1 PVPVP
6 NLSLDHIAYYEK
18 EPPCQV
24 VPSDAAMAKKIG
36 ARMILYLY
44 LAVFLTRIGFGSV
57 TILFPLYLPAGVFQV
72 GLILALY
79 PIAEAV
85 SAMPVGRLAD
95 RMSRKKLHLT
105 GMTLITVLTAAIGF
119 TRNLLNVSVLHALMG
134 VSAAMAAVTSLTLLG
149 DATKQTN
156 RGKKMGGFDLANLG
170 GYGLGFGVGSVLVTA
185 FASRLSYAFWVT
197 SGIFLFTSILATKF
211 LVEPVRSDELNQPG
225 MRRRRIG
232 SKIRPVL
239 PVWLGQTIILGM
251 YFLLPKAFKDANITI
266 TGELLIFL
274 GAIGG
279 LFALGAIVFGH
290 ISDKVGRTKI
300 MVLGAIGEFGFL
312 VIFGLSF
319 PWFLTHNFLTY
330 ALILAP
336 LFFLA
341 SAIAPAILSYVS
353 DISGKARRGS
363 ANGLYSVIL
372 SIGMAIGNI
381 LGGFVSEFGVQWIF
395 FVGAGILFPSIIVS
409 SSLLRKK

>member
-1 PVPVP
+1 
-6 NLSLDHIAYYEK
+6 
-18 EPPCQV
+18 
-24 VPSDAAMAKKIG
+24 MAKKIG
-36 ARMILYLY
+36 TRMILYLY

-57 TILFPLYLPAGVFQV
+57 TILFPLYLPARAFQV

-79 PIAEAV
+79 PIAEAA

-95 RMSRKKLHLT
+95 RMSRKRLHLI

-119 TRNLLNVSVLHALMG
+119 TTNLLNVSVLHALMG

-185 FASRLSYAFWVT
+185 FASRLHYAFWVT
-197 SGIFLFTSILATKF
+197 SAIFLFTSILATKF

-225 MRRRRIG
+225 IRRRRIG
-232 SKIRPVL
+232 AKIRPVL

-251 YFLLPKAFKDANITI
+251 YFLLPKAFKDANITL
-266 TGELLIFL
+266 TGQMLIFL

-300 MVLGAIGEFGFL
+300 MVLGAVGEFGFL
-312 VIFGLSF
+312 VLFGWSF
-319 PWFLTHNFLTY
+319 PNFLTY

-336 LFFLA
+336 FFFLA

-363 ANGLYSVIL
+363 ANGLYSVVL
-372 SIGMAIGNI
+372 SIGMAVGNI

-395 FVGAGILFPSIIVS
+395 FAGAGILFPSIIVS

>member
-1 PVPVP
+1 
-6 NLSLDHIAYYEK
+6 
-18 EPPCQV
+18 
-24 VPSDAAMAKKIG
+24 MAKKIG

-44 LAVFLTRIGFGSV
+44 LAMFLTRKGFGSV
-57 TILFPLYLPAGVFQV
+57 TILFPLYLPAGAFQV

-105 GMTLITVLTAAIGF
+105 GMALITVLTAAIGF
-119 TRNLLNVSVLHALMG
+119 TRNLLNVSILHALMG

-185 FASRLSYAFWVT
+185 FASRLSDAFWVT

-225 MRRRRIG
+225 IRRRRIG

-251 YFLLPKAFKDANITI
+251 YFLLPKAFKDANITL
-266 TGELLIFL
+266 TGQMLIFL

-312 VIFGLSF
+312 VLFGWSF
-319 PWFLTHNFLTY
+319 PYFLTY

-363 ANGLYSVIL
+363 ANGLYSVVL

-395 FVGAGILFPSIIVS
+395 FAGAGILFPSIIVS

>member
-1 PVPVP
+1 
-6 NLSLDHIAYYEK
+6 
-18 EPPCQV
+18 
-24 VPSDAAMAKKIG
+24 MAKKIG

-57 TILFPLYLPAGVFQV
+57 TILFPLYLPTGAFQV
-72 GLILALY
+72 GIILALY

-95 RMSRKKLHLT
+95 RISRKKLHLT

-170 GYGLGFGVGSVLVTA
+170 GYGLGFGVGSVLVTE

-197 SGIFLFTSILATKF
+197 SGIFLVTSILATKF
-211 LVEPVRSDELNQPG
+211 LIEPVRSDELNQPG

-251 YFLLPKAFKDANITI
+251 YFLLPKAFKDANITL
-266 TGELLIFL
+266 TGQMLIFL

-300 MVLGAIGEFGFL
+300 MVLGAVGEFGFL
-312 VIFGLSF
+312 VLFGWSF
-319 PWFLTHNFLTY
+319 PYFLTY

-363 ANGLYSVIL
+363 ANGLYSVVL

-381 LGGFVSEFGVQWIF
+381 LGGFVAEFGVQWIF
-395 FVGAGILFPSIIVS
+395 FAGAGILFPSIIVS
-409 SSLLRKK
+409 SSLLRKM

>member
-1 PVPVP
+1 
-6 NLSLDHIAYYEK
+6 
-18 EPPCQV
+18 
-24 VPSDAAMAKKIG
+24 MAKKIG

-57 TILFPLYLPAGVFQV
+57 TILFPIYLPTGAFQV

-95 RMSRKKLHLT
+95 RMSRKRLHLI

-170 GYGLGFGVGSVLVTA
+170 GYGLGFGVGSLLVTA
-185 FASRLSYAFWVT
+185 FASRLSYAFWAT

-225 MRRRRIG
+225 IRRRRIG

-251 YFLLPKAFKDANITI
+251 YFLLPKAFKDANITL
-266 TGELLIFL
+266 TGQMLIFL

-300 MVLGAIGEFGFL
+300 MVLGAVGEFGFL
-312 VIFGLSF
+312 VLFGWSF
-319 PWFLTHNFLTY
+319 PNFLTY
-330 ALILAP
+330 SLLLAP
-336 LFFLA
+336 LFFMA

-363 ANGLYSVIL
+363 ANGLYSVVL

-395 FVGAGILFPSIIVS
+395 FAGAGILFPSIIIS

>member
-1 PVPVP
+1 
-6 NLSLDHIAYYEK
+6 
-18 EPPCQV
+18 
-24 VPSDAAMAKKIG
+24 
-36 ARMILYLY
+36 
-44 LAVFLTRIGFGSV
+44 
-57 TILFPLYLPAGVFQV
+57 
-72 GLILALY
+72 
-79 PIAEAV
+79 
-85 SAMPVGRLAD
+85 
-95 RMSRKKLHLT
+95 
-105 GMTLITVLTAAIGF
+105 
-119 TRNLLNVSVLHALMG
+119 
-134 VSAAMAAVTSLTLLG
+134 
-149 DATKQTN
+149 
-156 RGKKMGGFDLANLG
+156 
-170 GYGLGFGVGSVLVTA
+170 
-185 FASRLSYAFWVT
+185 
-197 SGIFLFTSILATKF
+197 
-211 LVEPVRSDELNQPG
+211 
-225 MRRRRIG
+225 
-232 SKIRPVL
+232 
-239 PVWLGQTIILGM
+239 
-251 YFLLPKAFKDANITI
+251 
-266 TGELLIFL
+266 
-274 GAIGG
+274 

-395 FVGAGILFPSIIVS
+395 FAGAGILFPSIIIS

>member
-1 PVPVP
+1 
-6 NLSLDHIAYYEK
+6 
-18 EPPCQV
+18 
-24 VPSDAAMAKKIG
+24 MAKKIG

-57 TILFPLYLPAGVFQV
+57 TILFPLYLPAGAFQV

-105 GMTLITVLTAAIGF
+105 GMTLITILTAAIGF
-119 TRNLLNVSVLHALMG
+119 TRNLLSVSVLHALMG

-185 FASRLSYAFWVT
+185 FASRLSDAFWVT

-225 MRRRRIG
+225 IRRRRIG

-251 YFLLPKAFKDANITI
+251 YFLLPKAFKDANITL
-266 TGELLIFL
+266 TGQMLIFL

-312 VIFGLSF
+312 VLFGWSF
-319 PWFLTHNFLTY
+319 PYFLTY

-363 ANGLYSVIL
+363 ANGLYSVVL

-395 FVGAGILFPSIIVS
+395 FAGAGILFPSIIIS

>member
-1 PVPVP
+1 M
-6 NLSLDHIAYYEK
+6 DHLAYYINK
-18 EPPCQV
+18 PPCQV

-57 TILFPLYLPAGVFQV
+57 TILFPLYLPAGAFQV

-95 RMSRKKLHLT
+95 RMSRKRLHLI

-197 SGIFLFTSILATKF
+197 SGILLFTSILATKF

-225 MRRRRIG
+225 FRRRRIG

-251 YFLLPKAFKDANITI
+251 YFLLPKAFRDANITI
-266 TGELLIFL
+266 SGQLLVFL

-300 MVLGAIGEFGFL
+300 MVLGAVGEFGFL
-312 VIFGLSF
+312 VLFGLSF
-319 PWFLTHNFLTY
+319 PYFLTHNFLEY
-330 ALILAP
+330 AVVLAS

-363 ANGLYSVIL
+363 ANGLYSVVL

-395 FVGAGILFPSIIVS
+395 FAGAGILFPSIIIS

>member
-1 PVPVP
+1 
-6 NLSLDHIAYYEK
+6 
-18 EPPCQV
+18 
-24 VPSDAAMAKKIG
+24 MAKKIG

-57 TILFPLYLPAGVFQV
+57 TILFPLYLPTGAFQV

-95 RMSRKKLHLT
+95 RMSRKRLHLI
-105 GMTLITVLTAAIGF
+105 GMTLIMVLTAAIGF

-149 DATKQTN
+149 DATKQTS

-225 MRRRRIG
+225 IRRRRIG

-251 YFLLPKAFKDANITI
+251 YFLLPKAFKDANITL
-266 TGELLIFL
+266 TGQMLIFL

-312 VIFGLSF
+312 VLFGWSF
-319 PWFLTHNFLTY
+319 PYFLTY

-363 ANGLYSVIL
+363 ANGLYSVVL

-395 FVGAGILFPSIIVS
+395 FAGAGILFPSIIVS

>member
-1 PVPVP
+1 
-6 NLSLDHIAYYEK
+6 
-18 EPPCQV
+18 
-24 VPSDAAMAKKIG
+24 MAKKIG

-57 TILFPLYLPAGVFQV
+57 TILFPLYLPAGAFQV

-105 GMTLITVLTAAIGF
+105 GMTLITILTAAIGF

-185 FASRLSYAFWVT
+185 FASRLSEAFWIT

-225 MRRRRIG
+225 IRRRRIG

-251 YFLLPKAFKDANITI
+251 YFLLPKAFKDANITL
-266 TGELLIFL
+266 TGQMLIFL

-312 VIFGLSF
+312 VLFGWSF
-319 PWFLTHNFLTY
+319 PYFLTY

-363 ANGLYSVIL
+363 ANGLYSVVL

-395 FVGAGILFPSIIVS
+395 FAGAGILFPSIIVS

>member
-1 PVPVP
+1 
-6 NLSLDHIAYYEK
+6 
-18 EPPCQV
+18 
-24 VPSDAAMAKKIG
+24 MAKKIG

-57 TILFPLYLPAGVFQV
+57 TILFPLYLPAGAFQV

-79 PIAEAV
+79 PIAEAC
-85 SAMPVGRLAD
+85 SAMPIGRLAD
-95 RMSRKKLHLT
+95 RISRKKLHLT
-105 GMTLITVLTAAIGF
+105 GMTLITILTATIGF

-170 GYGLGFGVGSVLVTA
+170 GYGLGFGVGSVLVTE

-197 SGIFLFTSILATKF
+197 AGIFLFTSILATKF

-251 YFLLPKAFKDANITI
+251 YFLLPKAFKDANITL
-266 TGELLIFL
+266 TGQMLIFL

-312 VIFGLSF
+312 ILFGWSF
-319 PWFLTHNFLTY
+319 PNFLTY
-330 ALILAP
+330 ALVLAP

-363 ANGLYSVIL
+363 ANGLYSVVL

-395 FVGAGILFPSIIVS
+395 FAGAGILFPSIIIS

>member
-1 PVPVP
+1 
-6 NLSLDHIAYYEK
+6 
-18 EPPCQV
+18 
-24 VPSDAAMAKKIG
+24 MAKKIG
-36 ARMILYLY
+36 TRMILYLY

-57 TILFPLYLPAGVFQV
+57 TILFPLYLPAGAFQV

-95 RMSRKKLHLT
+95 RVSRKRLHLI

-119 TRNLLNVSVLHALMG
+119 TTNLLNVSILHGLMG

-185 FASRLSYAFWVT
+185 FASRLHYAFWVT

-225 MRRRRIG
+225 IRRRRIG

-251 YFLLPKAFKDANITI
+251 YFLLPKAFKDASITL
-266 TGELLIFL
+266 TGQMLIFL

-300 MVLGAIGEFGFL
+300 MVLGAVGEFGFL
-312 VIFGLSF
+312 VLFGWSF
-319 PWFLTHNFLTY
+319 PNFLAY

-336 LFFLA
+336 LFFMA

-363 ANGLYSVIL
+363 ANGLYSVVL

-381 LGGFVSEFGVQWIF
+381 LGGLVGSEFGVQGIF
-395 FVGAGILFPSIIVS
+395 FTGAGILFPSIIIS

>member
-1 PVPVP
+1 
-6 NLSLDHIAYYEK
+6 
-18 EPPCQV
+18 
-24 VPSDAAMAKKIG
+24 MAKKIG

-57 TILFPLYLPAGVFQV
+57 TILFPLYLPAGAFQV

-105 GMTLITVLTAAIGF
+105 GMTLITILTAAIGF

-185 FASRLSYAFWVT
+185 FASRLSEAFWIT

-225 MRRRRIG
+225 IRRRRIG

-251 YFLLPKAFKDANITI
+251 YFLLPKAFKDANITL
-266 TGELLIFL
+266 TGQMLIFL

-300 MVLGAIGEFGFL
+300 MVLGAIGAFGFL
-312 VIFGLSF
+312 VLFGWSF
-319 PWFLTHNFLTY
+319 PYFLTY

-363 ANGLYSVIL
+363 ANGLYSVVL

-395 FVGAGILFPSIIVS
+395 FAGAGILFPSIIVS

>member
-1 PVPVP
+1 
-6 NLSLDHIAYYEK
+6 
-18 EPPCQV
+18 
-24 VPSDAAMAKKIG
+24 MAKKIG
-36 ARMILYLY
+36 TRMILYLY

-57 TILFPLYLPAGVFQV
+57 TILFPLYLPAGAFQV

-79 PIAEAV
+79 PIAEAA

-95 RMSRKKLHLT
+95 RMSRKRLHLI

-119 TRNLLNVSVLHALMG
+119 TTNLLNVSLLHALMG

-185 FASRLSYAFWVT
+185 FASRLHYAFWVT
-197 SGIFLFTSILATKF
+197 SAIFLFTSILATKF

-225 MRRRRIG
+225 IRRRRIG
-232 SKIRPVL
+232 AKIRPVL

-251 YFLLPKAFKDANITI
+251 YFLLPKAFKDANITL
-266 TGELLIFL
+266 TGQMLIFL

-300 MVLGAIGEFGFL
+300 MVLGAVGEFGFL
-312 VIFGLSF
+312 VLFGWSF
-319 PWFLTHNFLTY
+319 PNFLTY

-363 ANGLYSVIL
+363 ANGLYSVVL
-372 SIGMAIGNI
+372 SIGMAVGNI

-395 FVGAGILFPSIIVS
+395 FAGAGILFPSIIVS

>member
-1 PVPVP
+1 
-6 NLSLDHIAYYEK
+6 
-18 EPPCQV
+18 
-24 VPSDAAMAKKIG
+24 MAKKIG

-57 TILFPLYLPAGVFQV
+57 TILFPLYLPAGAFQV

-185 FASRLSYAFWVT
+185 FASRLSEAFWIT

-225 MRRRRIG
+225 IRRRRIG

-251 YFLLPKAFKDANITI
+251 YFLLPKAFKDANITL
-266 TGELLIFL
+266 TGQMLIFL

-312 VIFGLSF
+312 VLFGWSF
-319 PWFLTHNFLTY
+319 PYFLTY

-363 ANGLYSVIL
+363 ANGLYSVVL

-395 FVGAGILFPSIIVS
+395 FAGAGILFPSIIVS

>member
-1 PVPVP
+1 
-6 NLSLDHIAYYEK
+6 
-18 EPPCQV
+18 
-24 VPSDAAMAKKIG
+24 MAKKIG

-57 TILFPLYLPAGVFQV
+57 TILFPLYLPAGAFQV

-79 PIAEAV
+79 PIAEAA

-95 RMSRKKLHLT
+95 RMSRKRLHLI
-105 GMTLITVLTAAIGF
+105 GMTLITLLTAGIGF
-119 TRNLLNVSVLHALMG
+119 TTNLLNVSILHALMG

-170 GYGLGFGVGSVLVTA
+170 GYGLGFAVGSILVTA
-185 FASRLSYAFWVT
+185 FASRLHYAFWVT

-225 MRRRRIG
+225 IRRRRIG
-232 SKIRPVL
+232 AKIRPVL

-251 YFLLPKAFKDANITI
+251 YFLLPKAFKDANITL
-266 TGELLIFL
+266 TGQMLIFL

-312 VIFGLSF
+312 VLFGWSF
-319 PWFLTHNFLTY
+319 PYFLKY

-363 ANGLYSVIL
+363 ANGLYSVVL
-372 SIGMAIGNI
+372 SIGMAVGNI
-381 LGGFVSEFGVQWIF
+381 LGGFVSEFGVKWIF
-395 FVGAGILFPSIIVS
+395 FAGAGILFPSIIVS